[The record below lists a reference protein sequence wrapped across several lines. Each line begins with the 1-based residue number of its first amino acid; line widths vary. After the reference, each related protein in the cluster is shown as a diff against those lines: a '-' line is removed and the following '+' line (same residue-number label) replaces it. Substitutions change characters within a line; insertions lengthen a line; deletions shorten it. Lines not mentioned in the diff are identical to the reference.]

1 MCKLNVYGGYHKMVK
16 KVKMEP
22 MDYLSKEK
30 KLACFNSY
38 KKDKVNLFNELL
50 EASKGVEEKIAAE
63 DLTMKVDYKTLLIS
77 CYVLGEK
84 LETVLKNEDRVGVI
98 LPNSVG
104 HVLALFSLFKIGK
117 TPAILNFSMGM
128 KTLMDCIETSQLKQI
143 ITSKLFVEKA
153 GLEPL
158 IAEIEKKTT
167 VLYIENIKA
176 SITTKDKAKGFVQF
190 QMKTRSKSMQN
201 EIILFTSGSEAKP
214 KGVVLTHQ
222 NVYSNIFQ
230 LYSSLILYPHD
241 KFFNALPMFHSFGLT
256 AGTLVPLLTRIS
268 VFLYPSPLHFKEIP
282 QLVFKTQATFLLG
295 TSTFL
300 EKYEKYT
307 KPYHFSTLRFAVAG
321 GERLNPEVRDRYLL
335 NHAVRVI
342 EGYGATE
349 ASPVISL
356 NTPYL
361 FKNDT
366 VGTLLPGIEY
376 KIEPVEGIA
385 EGGNLFI
392 KGPNIMKGYLLHDK
406 GFVPASEWY
415 DTGDIV
421 KVDEEGFITIV
432 SRLKRFAK
440 IAGEMISLH
449 MVEQLASKCF
459 KRTDFYAVSI
469 RDEYKGEKVV
479 LFSTFSDSKEAELR
493 KFVTSQQLSTMYI
506 PSVIQIIESVP
517 LLGNGKV
524 DYVTLTEQAKQ
535 LFNKD

>member
-1 MCKLNVYGGYHKMVK
+1 MDMGVSKEMVK

-22 MDYLSKEK
+22 IDYLSKEK
-30 KLACFNSY
+30 KLTCFNSY

-50 EASKGVEEKIAAE
+50 EASKGVEEKIAVE
-63 DLTMKVDYKTLLIS
+63 DLQMKIDYKTLLIS
-77 CYVLGEK
+77 CYVLAEK
-84 LETVLKNEDRVGVI
+84 LENVLKNEDRVGI
-98 LPNSVG
+98 LLPNSVG
-104 HVLALFSLFKIGK
+104 HVLTLFSLFKIGK
-117 TPAILNFSMGM
+117 TTAILNFSMGM
-128 KTLMDCIETSQLKQI
+128 KTVMDCIETAQVNQI

-158 IAEIEKKTT
+158 ITEMEKKTT
-167 VLYIENIKA
+167 VFYIENIKA
-176 SITTKDKAKGFVQF
+176 SITAKDKAKGFVQY
-190 QMKTRSKSMQN
+190 QMKTRSKNMEN

-214 KGVVLTHQ
+214 KGVVLTHE

-230 LYSSLILYPHD
+230 MYSSLILYPHD
-241 KFFNALPMFHSFGLT
+241 KFFNPLPMFHSFGLT
-256 AGTLVPLLTRIS
+256 AGTLVPLITGLS
-268 VFLYPSPLHFKEIP
+268 VFLYPSPLHVKEIP
-282 QLVFKTQATFLLG
+282 QLVFKKHATILLG

-300 EKYEKYT
+300 ERYENNT
-307 KPYHFSTLRFAVAG
+307 KPYHFSTLRLAVAG

-335 NHAVRVI
+335 HHAVRVI

-356 NTPYL
+356 NTPTL
-361 FKNDT
+361 FKNET
-366 VGTLLPGIEY
+366 VGTLLPEIEY

-385 EGGNLFI
+385 EGGSLFI

-449 MVEQLASKCF
+449 VVEQLASKCF
-459 KRTDFYAVSI
+459 NRTDFYAVSI
-469 RDEYKGEKVV
+469 QDASRGEKVV
-479 LFSTFSDSKEAELR
+479 LFTTFSDCKEAELR
-493 KFVTSQQLSTMYI
+493 KFVTNQKLSSIYI
-506 PSVIQIIESVP
+506 PSVIHQIESVP
-517 LLGNGKV
+517 LLGSGKV
-524 DYVTLTEQAKQ
+524 DYVTLTEQAK
-535 LFNKD
+535 LI